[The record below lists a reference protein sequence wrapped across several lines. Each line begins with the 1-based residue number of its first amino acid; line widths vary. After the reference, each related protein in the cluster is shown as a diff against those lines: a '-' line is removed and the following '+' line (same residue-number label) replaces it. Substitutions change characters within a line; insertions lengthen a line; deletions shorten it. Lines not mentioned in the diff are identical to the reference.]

1 MLFRSRSKYPFAK
14 VYMMFVAELGL
25 PNSKLYKF
33 GNTLFVVH
41 PAEENPQF
49 GMFRALNADTAQNYV
64 QNSKQFVD
72 AAVADGFKGL
82 KTQFTD
88 PSVLN
93 IFNIIGHEEKAAQN
107 PNMGFTVGRTADN
120 GYSVTLILGERMGA

>member
-1 MLFRSRSKYPFAK
+1 MTQMVDSRQQTLGTDEIIKIAAENTRSKYPFAK

-72 AAVADGFKGL
+72 AADRKS
-82 KTQFTD
+82 TR
-88 PSVLN
+88 LN
-93 IFNIIGHEEKAAQN
+93 SSH
-107 PNMGFTVGRTADN
+107 
-120 GYSVTLILGERMGA
+120 